1 MYLSDHA
8 VIRVRLVPAGQ
19 QKARMTVSLAATRWC
34 SSRRAYLGYKRLAK
48 KIKPPDIEISRIL
61 KAQPRGLEKKA
72 RPGVT
77 CIMNTN
83 PVATYLAST
92 PPDKIDTGFLAYL
105 CNLTQ
110 VAKTSPEIAFSI
122 VRELENQRKRIKLI
136 ASENYCSMA
145 VQLAMGNLLTD
156 KYAEGVPG
164 HRFYAGNENVD
175 AIETL
180 AAKEACELF
189 GAEYANVQPHCGADA
204 NLLAYWA
211 ILSTRIEKPAL
222 EKYGTSNLYSLTDA
236 QWAELKAD
244 MGNRRLLG
252 LDYYS
257 GGHLTHGYRYNLSG
271 RMFDIYGYSVSKETG
286 VLDYDEIE
294 KQAMEVKPFIL
305 LAGYSAYP
313 RSINFKRMREIA
325 DKVGAVFMVDMA
337 HFAGL
342 VAGKVFTGDFDPVKW
357 AHVATTTTHKTL
369 RGPRAG
375 LVLSTSEFAEALDRG
390 CPLAMGGPLP
400 HVIAAKAIA
409 FKEAAS
415 PDFRAYAQGVVEN
428 SKALAAACI
437 KNGLDVL
444 TGGTDNHLML
454 INVNGLGLTGRQAES
469 ALHECRITLNRNS
482 LPADPNGPWYTS
494 GLRLGTAAA
503 TTLGMGRA
511 EMEEIASIM
520 ALVLKGTVAAPGKTP
535 SSKSKAK
542 YLVDPGVKAQ
552 AIERVGKV
560 QERFPVYPELDLPVL
575 KEAFVDTCNR

>member
-1 MYLSDHA
+1 
-8 VIRVRLVPAGQ
+8 
-19 QKARMTVSLAATRWC
+19 
-34 SSRRAYLGYKRLAK
+34 
-48 KIKPPDIEISRIL
+48 
-61 KAQPRGLEKKA
+61 
-72 RPGVT
+72 
-77 CIMNTN
+77 MNTN
-83 PVATYLAST
+83 PVAAYLAST
-92 PPDKIDTGFLAYL
+92 PPEKIDTSLLAYL
-105 CNLTQ
+105 CNLTE
-110 VAKTSPEIAFSI
+110 VAKTAPEIAFSI

-180 AAKEACELF
+180 AAREACALF

-204 NLLAYWA
+204 NLLAFWA

-222 EKYGTSNLYSLTDA
+222 ERYGTANLYSLNDD
-236 QWAELKAD
+236 QWNELKAA

-271 RMFDIYGYSVSKETG
+271 KMFDIYGYSVSGETG

-294 KQAMEVKPFIL
+294 KQAVEVKPFIL

-313 RSINFKRMREIA
+313 RSINFRRMREIA

-342 VAGKVFTGDFDPVKW
+342 VAGGVFTGDCDPVPW
-357 AHVATTTTHKTL
+357 AHVVTTTTHKTL

-375 LVLSTSEFAEALDRG
+375 LVLSTREFAEALDRG
-390 CPLAMGGPLP
+390 CPLVMGGPLP

-409 FKEAAS
+409 FKEAATA
-415 PDFRAYAQGVVEN
+415 DFRTYAQTVVEN

-437 KNGLDVL
+437 ENGLDVL

-454 INVNGLGLTGRQAES
+454 INVQNMGLTGRQAES
-469 ALHECRITLNRNS
+469 ALHECRVTLNRNS

-503 TTLGMGRA
+503 TSLGMGKA
-511 EMEEIASIM
+511 EMKEIAAIM
-520 ALVLKGTVAAPGKTP
+520 ALVLKSTVAAPGGKTP
-535 SSKSKAK
+535 GVKSKAK
-542 YLVDPGVKAQ
+542 YLVDPAVKAETL
-552 AIERVGKV
+552 ERVGKI
-560 QERFPVYPELDLPVL
+560 QARFPVYPELDLSAL
-575 KEAFVDTCNR
+575 KKAFVDNFSTVA